1 MESENR
7 IQQQDEIELLQNIFI
22 DNFHIHKTEPYHSF
36 NIYVIPDASDKPLI
50 KALIEIDFNSDYP
63 SDKIFD
69 FKISDVNNKAISSQF
84 NDLNKKILELF
95 EENKGFPIVYQVTEL
110 IKEFCNELD
119 TKLQDQLNV
128 NKKENINVNSI
139 STNANSSDAH
149 NLKNNLLETRVFTK
163 VTKESYA
170 DWFKKFL
177 KDKEIEGGKELKK
190 RKEILGRQSG
200 REFFHK
206 SNTEMDDILKN
217 EEVQEGEEVDYD
229 IQKKNQINVDEDLF
243 NADEVNYDEIDFEGE
258 EEEEDWEDFEDEEE
272 EEDDE

>member
-7 IQQQDEIELLQNIFI
+7 SQHQDEIELLQNIFI
-22 DNFHIHKTEPYHSF
+22 DNFHILKTEPYHSF
-36 NIYVIPDASDKPLI
+36 NIHIIPDASDKPLI
-50 KALIEIDFNSDYP
+50 KAMIEIDFNSGYP

-84 NDLNKKILELF
+84 NELNKKILELY

-128 NKKENINVNSI
+128 NKKENIHANII
-139 STNANSSDAH
+139 STNSNSSDVL

-200 REFFHK
+200 REFFLK

-217 EEVQEGEEVDYD
+217 EEAQEGEEVDYD
-229 IQKKNQINVDEDLF
+229 IQKNQINVDEDLF

-258 EEEEDWEDFEDEEE
+258 EEEKDWEDFEDEEE